1 MLSNSP
7 SIVFIDD
14 KIDEV
19 SEIINIYREEGY
31 GVKYYN
37 ADLIEGDLPPENANF
52 PNVNLVFLDL
62 YYDSSSRLDVEK
74 CTEWVSAIIPE
85 NSFYILVIWSRDTQ
99 SAIPVI
105 DELIKENRSPF
116 AHIIKQKSKYHKET
130 ENKIDFDKLHKDI
143 SDELEKLSEI
153 KELSIWKNSIIR
165 TTNVIIGHLSE
176 ETDAESLRKKMQ
188 KIIVGHGGTKLI
200 GKNDETKKRE
210 VLFDGL
216 DNVLISNAKQNRPN
230 IGITDINKDNLY
242 NIPDKIQTDIDTRL
256 NSWFHFTLTSNEI
269 DKDSIQS
276 GLICTFKE
284 EEDKSKYGLLDD
296 ENISKY
302 LKHQIEAQ
310 SKPASDTVI
319 ENICIVLS
327 RPCDIAQNKFGKN
340 IKLISGL
347 KIINPVR
354 KNNEREEL
362 KAGSTKFDSIKLY
375 DHLCFNEKEK
385 DVAILLDFRY
395 VFAISKELFIDRFQ
409 NVKFFNKELFSE
421 IQVEYS
427 SYSSRLGITQII

>member
-14 KIDEV
+14 KIEEV

-52 PNVNLVFLDL
+52 PNVNLIFLDL
-62 YYDSSSRLDVEK
+62 YYDSTSRLDVEK
-74 CTEWVSAIIPE
+74 CSEWVSAIIPK
-85 NSFYILVIWSRDTQ
+85 NSFYILVIWSRDTH

-105 DELIKENRSPF
+105 EELVLENRRPF
-116 AHIIKQKSKYHKET
+116 AYIIKQKSDYSKKA
-130 ENKIDFDKLHKDI
+130 ENKIDFDKLHRDV
-143 SDELEKLSEI
+143 SDELDRFSEI
-153 KELSIWKNSIIR
+153 QELSIWKNSIIR
-165 TTNVIIGHLSE
+165 TTNVIIGHLSKD
-176 ETDAESLRKKMQ
+176 TDVESLRKKMQ

-200 GKNDETKKRE
+200 GENESIKKRE

-216 DNVLISNAKQNRPN
+216 DNVLISNAKQNRPEIEIAN
-230 IGITDINKDNLY
+230 VNDENLY
-242 NIPDKIQTDIDTRL
+242 NIPDRIQTDIDTKL
-256 NSWFHFTLTSNEI
+256 NSWFHFTLTSSEI

-276 GLICTFKE
+276 GLICTFNE
-284 EEDKSKYGLLDD
+284 ENDKNNYGLLDD
-296 ENISKY
+296 ENISNY

-310 SKPASDTVI
+310 AKPESNTKI

-347 KIINPVR
+347 KIINPIR
-354 KNNEREEL
+354 KSNMKKEL
-362 KAGSTKFDSIKLY
+362 KTGNKFDSIKLY
-375 DHLCFNEKEK
+375 DHLCFNETEK
-385 DVAILLDFRY
+385 DVAIILDFRY
-395 VFAISKELFIDRFQ
+395 VFAVSKDLFIDRFQ
-409 NVKFFNKELFSE
+409 NIKFFNKELFSE